1 MSDGGYIALGDVPV
15 SPLSDDEIAEWINEQ
30 PKMKVGY
37 RIRPATLDLWIH
49 ILRVFDECG
58 APMTVRQMFYQLETR
73 GYVEKSENGYRLTA
87 KNLVQM
93 RKRGVIGYEFITDN
107 TRWARR
113 AHTFETLEKCLEYTR
128 ETYRKSL
135 WVFQPC
141 YVEIWIEKEALIG
154 VIDEVTMK
162 YDVPLMPCKGYPSE
176 TFLFSAAQYIKRQ
189 NKPTYIYYFG
199 DFDPT
204 GKDIPRHIEKTLRE
218 FGADFTFEV
227 MAVTEDQ
234 IRDFGLPTRPTKKSD
249 TRAKGWN
256 KDSVELD
263 AITPKA
269 LRELV
274 EVCIVKHM
282 DLKSWNRVLETE
294 KAERE
299 TLNNFFKQLGT
310 STQIYHASA

>member
-1 MSDGGYIALGDVPV
+1 
-15 SPLSDDEIAEWINEQ
+15 
-30 PKMKVGY
+30 
-37 RIRPATLDLWIH
+37 
-49 ILRVFDECG
+49 
-58 APMTVRQMFYQLETR
+58 
-73 GYVEKSENGYRLTA
+73 
-87 KNLVQM
+87 
-93 RKRGVIGYEFITDN
+93 
-107 TRWARR
+107 
-113 AHTFETLEKCLEYTR
+113 
-128 ETYRKSL
+128 
-135 WVFQPC
+135 
-141 YVEIWIEKEALIG
+141 
-154 VIDEVTMK
+154 
-162 YDVPLMPCKGYPSE
+162 MPCKGYPSE

-310 STQIYHASA
+310 RTQIYHASA